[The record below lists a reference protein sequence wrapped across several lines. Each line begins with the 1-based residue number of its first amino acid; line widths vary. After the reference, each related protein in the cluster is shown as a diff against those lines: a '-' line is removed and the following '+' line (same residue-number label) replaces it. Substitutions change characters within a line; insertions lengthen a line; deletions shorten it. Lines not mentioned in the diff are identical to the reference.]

1 MKQHILNHLAS
12 IENGY
17 SVCGIIDRRRRIYPL
32 GTDTKVLSTIFE
44 IIVRQS
50 VADYAR
56 KARLLLIDSDK
67 QNYYPD
73 FTLAANQ
80 EDLNKIAIDVKTTYK
95 NNADD
100 SFGFT
105 LGSYTSFLRS
115 GTKNIMFPFNQ
126 YKEHWIIGFAYLR
139 MPVDANAASRRYTTA
154 NLARIPTPFSDVEVF
169 MQEKW
174 KIAGDKSGSGNTTNI
189 GSIQGKLTDFQSG
202 NGVFNDEAEF
212 LAYWRGYGTTAR
224 ERKYRNIQ
232 EFRALQE
239 PQSNQQRSIL

>member
-1 MKQHILNHLAS
+1 MKEHILSHLAN

-17 SVCGIIDRRRRIYPL
+17 SVCGIIDRRRRVYPL

-56 KARLLLIDSDK
+56 QAQLLLIDSEK

-73 FTLAANQ
+73 FTLAINH
-80 EDLNKIAIDVKTTYK
+80 EDSNKIAIDVKTTYK
-95 NNADD
+95 NNARDL
-100 SFGFT
+100 FGFT

-115 GTKNIMFPFNQ
+115 GSKNIMFPFNQ
-126 YKEHWIIGFAYLR
+126 YKEHWIVGFVYR
-139 MPVDANAASRRYTTA
+139 RISIDTDAASRRYTTA
-154 NLARIPTPFSDVEVF
+154 NLAEIPTPFADVEVF

-174 KIAGDKSGSGNTTNI
+174 KIAGDRPGSGNTANI
-189 GSIQGKLTDFQSG
+189 GSIRGNLADFQQG

-212 LAYWRGYGTTAR
+212 LAYWRSYGTIAA
-224 ERKYRNIQ
+224 ERKYRNIG

-239 PQSNQQRSIL
+239 SESNT